1 MSVTPSTPTAPP
13 HAPAAAP
20 SPGGV
25 TPGVSPLEVIRQLPA
40 TVVAFLAVIAAAIA
54 IIAWPTLIKLVHVW
68 NVDPDYSH
76 GFLVIPASLV
86 FCGVAWNRWQAQRQ
100 TQVKASPAPRSGGL
114 VTGGAEIV
122 LGLLLHW
129 VGLLFDVPL
138 VDVVGLICLLR
149 GTVLLVA
156 GEEFNRAMAFP
167 VLFLIFM
174 APLPPSMQ
182 QSIALFM
189 QQMVAIVSAGI
200 LDLFNMRVFRE
211 GYIIHLAHEG
221 AGTLRMEVGEA
232 CSGMRSMTALL
243 ALSLAIAFLL
253 NGSRGYWWLL
263 ALCGLSAAI
272 VANIIRVVMCA
283 PIMVFLGK
291 QYAEGTYHQAHGLVL
306 EGAAAV
312 VLVIVAFALL
322 KFTSPAKT

>member
-156 GEEFNRAMAFP
+156 GEEFNR
-167 VLFLIFM
+167 VW
-174 APLPPSMQ
+174 
-182 QSIALFM
+182 
-189 QQMVAIVSAGI
+189 
-200 LDLFNMRVFRE
+200 
-211 GYIIHLAHEG
+211 H
-221 AGTLRMEVGEA
+221 
-232 CSGMRSMTALL
+232 C
-243 ALSLAIAFLL
+243 
-253 NGSRGYWWLL
+253 
-263 ALCGLSAAI
+263 
-272 VANIIRVVMCA
+272 
-283 PIMVFLGK
+283 
-291 QYAEGTYHQAHGLVL
+291 
-306 EGAAAV
+306 
-312 VLVIVAFALL
+312 
-322 KFTSPAKT
+322 